1 MLNSRRI
8 LFICG
13 SKNQTTM
20 MMKIAEHLQQHDC
33 WFTPHYTD
41 GFIGMM
47 GRKNTLDWMI
57 VGMGHQQRAHDL
69 LAAHGLQLDFA
80 GQLHEYDLVVTCSDL
95 FLPKN
100 VRGKHIVLVQEGMI
114 DPVNTMYHV
123 VKKLKLPRYLAST
136 STFGISNAYRRMCV
150 ASEGYRD
157 LFVKK
162 GADSSKI
169 VVTGIPNF
177 DDCQR
182 LLETPSESTGYVLV
196 ATSDFRETFK
206 YENRRRTIER
216 ACEIAGER
224 KLVFKLHPKRS
235 SSVRCCIMRV

>member
-1 MLNSRRI
+1 M
-8 LFICG
+8 
-13 SKNQTTM
+13 
-20 MMKIAEHLQQHDC
+20 
-33 WFTPHYTD
+33 TD
-41 GFIGMM
+41 P
-47 GRKNTLDWMI
+47 
-57 VGMGHQQRAHDL
+57 
-69 LAAHGLQLDFA
+69 
-80 GQLHEYDLVVTCSDL
+80 E
-95 FLPKN
+95 
-100 VRGKHIVLVQEGMI
+100 
-114 DPVNTMYHV
+114 NTMYHI

-162 GADSSKI
+162 GADPSKI

-224 KLVFKLHPKRS
+224 KLVFKLHPNENIERAVREINLYAPSATVLYNCDIEPLIAHCDALVTKYS
-235 SSVRCCIMRV
+235 SCVYVGIALGKVVYSDFPIADLERLCPIQNGGASAGHIAGVCIEVLAEKSCNVYPISLGEQHRRAS